1 MSHLD
6 TMDGSCLK
14 LLAEAD
20 NSKKSAEEAVDSI
33 NKRLTKNNLSIQGYL
48 DAANIIVKRAKHHLA
63 SLVKSEGC

>member
-1 MSHLD
+1 MQHLD

-14 LLAEAD
+14 LVAEAD
-20 NSKKSAEEAVDSI
+20 NSKKAAEDTVEDI

-63 SLVKSEGC
+63 SLVKSESN